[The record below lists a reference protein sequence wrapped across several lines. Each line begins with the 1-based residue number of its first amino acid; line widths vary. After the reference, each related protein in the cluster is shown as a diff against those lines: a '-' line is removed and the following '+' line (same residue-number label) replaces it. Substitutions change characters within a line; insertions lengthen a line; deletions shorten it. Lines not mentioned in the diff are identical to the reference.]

1 MKRHLALAYGVFC
14 YAVFFATFLYLAGFL
29 AGVGVPKDIN
39 SGGAGFSPV
48 VAAMVNLGLLLLFGL
63 QHSIMARPGFKAVW
77 TRVVPSAMERS
88 TYVLIASLC
97 LILLYWAWQPITAIV
112 WHAETP
118 LGVAL
123 GWGVF
128 ALGLGLVLV
137 STFLIDHFD
146 LFGLKQVWH
155 NLRGRISAPPAFQ
168 VRFLY
173 KYLRHPIYLGWMLA
187 FWGTPTMTAGHLLFA
202 TVMSTYMLVAIRFE
216 ERDLIAIHG
225 ENYRRYRERVPML
238 VPDPRRI
245 HPPVRPAEDG
255 QAAGPA

>member
-1 MKRHLALAYGVFC
+1 
-14 YAVFFATFLYLAGFL
+14 
-29 AGVGVPKDIN
+29 
-39 SGGAGFSPV
+39 
-48 VAAMVNLGLLLLFGL
+48 
-63 QHSIMARPGFKAVW
+63 
-77 TRVVPSAMERS
+77 
-88 TYVLIASLC
+88 
-97 LILLYWAWQPITAIV
+97 
-112 WHAETP
+112 
-118 LGVAL
+118 
-123 GWGVF
+123 
-128 ALGLGLVLV
+128 
-137 STFLIDHFD
+137 
-146 LFGLKQVWH
+146 
-155 NLRGRISAPPAFQ
+155 

-202 TVMSTYMLVAIRFE
+202 TVMSTYMRVAIRFE